1 MIKKSFPIIIIIFI
15 LITFA
20 GCTQTDNVIDV
31 RIINNNPI
39 EIKILNI
46 VIDGNE
52 LELFN
57 ISSNSTHIF
66 EDLDPE
72 LYMQG
77 ISHNLSF
84 TFKYE
89 SSAYNYTESTRFFDY
104 YCYIT
109 ITNNETSINLA

>member
-1 MIKKSFPIIIIIFI
+1 M
-15 LITFA
+15 
-20 GCTQTDNVIDV
+20 
-31 RIINNNPI
+31 

-52 LELFN
+52 LDPFN

-72 LYMQG
+72 IYMQG
-77 ISHNLSF
+77 ESHNLSF

-89 SSAYNYTESTRFFDY
+89 SSAFSYNYTESTRFFDY

-109 ITNNETSINLA
+109 ITDNETITNLG